1 MNRKFSCFL
10 LTTATILSSMVVAF
24 GTEPMDDP
32 VAPQEDMIVY
42 EEAVEALRAT
52 GLHATSESTFD
63 NTMALPAEMGM
74 LNRRTTLPLS
84 ELSAQALVLREEQAR
99 TAEKAAEKKA
109 ARDAMLAQY
118 DGVQLHEGLS
128 LRAKP
133 SAKSQQ
139 ITTIES
145 GKVGQLLDMKGN
157 WYKISFGGNV
167 GYVHADGCTG
177 VDYEEYRNTS
187 ATKTLLEE
195 VLDEAYTYLGTPYVY
210 GGTSH
215 SGIDCSGFTMMVF
228 SQFGYSLPHGAQGQY
243 HMGTPVTTAE
253 RQAGDLVFFTAPGC
267 SSIQHVGIYLGGG
280 TFIHAS
286 TSSGVVISSLG
297 ESYYA
302 SHYYGACRILP

>member
-1 MNRKFSCFL
+1 MNRKFSCFF

-24 GTEPMDDP
+24 ATEP
-32 VAPQEDMIVY
+32 VEAPALQQDTIVY
-42 EEAVEALRAT
+42 EEAVEALNAT
-52 GLHATSESTFD
+52 GLQATSESTFD
-63 NTMALPAEMGM
+63 NTMALPSELGM
-74 LNRRTTLPLS
+74 LKRRSTLSLS
-84 ELSAQALVLREEQAR
+84 ELSAQALVLREEKAR
-99 TAEKAAEKKA
+99 SAEKAAEEKA

-118 DGVQLHEGLS
+118 DGVQLNEGLT
-128 LRAKP
+128 LRTKP
-133 SAKSQQ
+133 SSKGQQ
-139 ITTIES
+139 ITTIDS
-145 GKVGQLLDMKGN
+145 GKVGQLLDIKGE
-157 WYKISFGGNV
+157 WYKISFGGDT
-167 GYVHADGCTG
+167 GYVRADGCQG

-195 VLDEAYTYLGTPYVY
+195 VLDESYTYLGTPYVY

-243 HMGTPVTTAE
+243 SMGTSVSAAE
-253 RQAGDLVFFTAPGC
+253 RQAGDLVFFTAPGH